1 MHTPDATHL
10 SNALQSWLMRGA
22 IVALAWAWPAIA
34 GLTADAAPA
43 AASAAGEPLRSIA
56 AILALSP
63 AEIAAKPEAVV
74 RGVVTSNRIA
84 TNVIQ
89 DGESP
94 IFVTG
99 FGHVEADEGPAPTIE
114 RGMIVEIEGSVV
126 AGGYAPTII
135 GRRTRIVGR
144 GPVPPPVP
152 ADLGRLARGGDSG
165 RWVTVRGV
173 VHGFGERTARH
184 GRLIPMLMLDAG
196 GWPLSVSVHAGDRQ
210 FELER
215 LVDAEVQVTGIASEI
230 RNSRG
235 QAVAPAIGVTDPDD
249 IEILAPAPADP
260 FAGEITPLDV
270 LGRFQVQQRTGHR
283 VRTEGIVSYAAPGL
297 LYLQEGNTAVRVDLA
312 PAAAD
317 AGAAEPPLASG
328 DRVQVAGFL
337 DMGRRVAGLAFAV
350 ARRIGSGPPPE
361 PEPLAVAEIT
371 RVADEF
377 RRLQWITEPG
387 SHDGRLVR
395 CTGVIE
401 AVETGPE
408 GLTATLS
415 SPGGRWFAALGT
427 KPAPPALAR
436 LAVGST
442 VAVAGI
448 LRLDLDGARING
460 LIVDHPTVQRITVLA
475 RDAADIEVV
484 QAASWWTPRRLAT
497 VLAAA
502 TAGLAASIGGVVL
515 LGRRVRRQAVDLATS
530 MQHRQQS
537 AVEFEATLRERN
549 RLAANLHDTVLQTVT
564 GIGYQLT
571 ACRAN
576 DGTLAADAPRHLDIV
591 DRMVGHAVE
600 QLRGTVWAL
609 RATSPTDRTLA
620 EAVRE
625 LAARLAQEHDAVIE
639 ADVAADLPALPDFA
653 AGNLLLVAQEAMLN
667 AARQAAATATTVR
680 LHMPPPGDA
689 IVLEV
694 ADNGRGFDPA
704 ARPAGA
710 QGHFGLDGMRERVER
725 IGGTLDIQS
734 APGQGTT
741 VTVRLPL
748 G

>member
-1 MHTPDATHL
+1 MHTPAAMHR
-10 SNALQSWLMRGA
+10 SGALKSWLARGA
-22 IVALAWAWPAIA
+22 IAAIAWAWSVDPV
-34 GLTADAAPA
+34 PA
-43 AASAAGEPLRSIA
+43 AEPREPLRSIA

-63 AEIAAKPEAVV
+63 AEVDAKPEAIV
-74 RGVVTSNRIA
+74 RGVVTSDHIPGL
-84 TNVIQ
+84 VIQ

-94 IFVTG
+94 IFLAG
-99 FGHVEADEGPAPTIE
+99 FGRLEADDGSAPTIE
-114 RGMIVEIEGSVV
+114 RGMIVEIEGRVV
-126 AGGYAPTII
+126 AAGYAPAIS
-135 GRRTRIVGR
+135 GRRTRIFGR

-152 ADLGRLARGGDSG
+152 ADLSRLARGGDEG
-165 RWVTVRGV
+165 RWVTVQGV
-173 VHGFGERTARH
+173 VHGFGERTAGH
-184 GRLIPMLMLDAG
+184 LESIPMLMLDAG
-196 GWPLSVSVHAGDRQ
+196 GWPLSISWLAADRP
-210 FELER
+210 FDPSR
-215 LVDAEVQVTGIASEI
+215 LVDAKIQVTGLASAL

-235 QAVAPAIGVTDPDD
+235 QFVSPSVLVTNPDD
-249 IEILAPAPADP
+249 VKILTPAPTDP
-260 FAGEITPLDV
+260 FAGKITPLDE
-270 LGRFQVQQRTGHR
+270 LGRFVVPERTGHR
-283 VRTEGIVSYAAPGL
+283 IRTEGTVSYAAPGL
-297 LYLQEGNTAVRVDLA
+297 LFLQDLSAAVRIDLA
-312 PAAAD
+312 PAAAAD
-317 AGAAEPPLASG
+317 EPQFAPG

-337 DMGRRVAGLAFAV
+337 DMGRSIAGLTFAV
-350 ARRIGSGPPPE
+350 ARRVGSGPPPE
-361 PEPLAVAEIT
+361 PEPLAVTEIA
-371 RVADEF
+371 RVANDF
-377 RRLQWITEPG
+377 RRVTWNTEPG

-395 CTGVIE
+395 CTGVVE
-401 AVETGPE
+401 AVEKTPA

-415 SPGGRWFAALGT
+415 SPGGQWFAMLGDQ
-427 KPAPPALAR
+427 PAPPALAR
-436 LAVGST
+436 LAVGNT

-460 LIVDHPTVQRITVLA
+460 LIVDHPTLKRITVLA
-475 RDAADIEVV
+475 RDAADIAVV

-515 LGRRVRRQAVDLATS
+515 LGRRVRRQAVDLAAS

-571 ACRAN
+571 ACRAV

-620 EAVRE
+620 EAVGE
-625 LAARLAQEHDAVIE
+625 LAARLAQEHDAAIE
-639 ADVAADLPALPDFA
+639 ADIAADLPALPDFA

-667 AARQAAATATTVR
+667 AARHAAATATTVR
-680 LHMPPPGDA
+680 LHVPPPGA
-689 IVLEV
+689 ALVLEV
-694 ADNGRGFDPA
+694 ADDGRGFDPA

-734 APGQGTT
+734 VPGRGTT

>member
-1 MHTPDATHL
+1 MVT
-10 SNALQSWLMRGA
+10 RGGLKWC
-22 IVALAWAWPAIA
+22 VARAAIA
-34 GLTADAAPA
+34 SLVWAGPAVPCLAADAAPA
-43 AASAAGEPLRSIA
+43 AAPAAREPLRSIA

-63 AEIAAKPEAVV
+63 AEIDAQPEAVV
-74 RGVVTSNRIA
+74 RGVVTMRIGLSF
-84 TNVIQ
+84 VIQ
-89 DGESP
+89 EGDSP

-99 FGHVEADEGPAPTIE
+99 PGHVEADDDSAPTIE
-114 RGMIVEIEGSVV
+114 RGMIVEIEGRVV

-135 GRRTRIVGR
+135 GRRTRVVGR

-152 ADLGRLARGGDSG
+152 VSPSLLSRGGDEG
-165 RWVTVRGV
+165 RLVTLRGV
-173 VHGFGERTARH
+173 VHGFGERASR
-184 GRLIPMLMLDAG
+184 RSQLIPMLMLDAD
-196 GWPLSVSVHAGDRQ
+196 GWPLSVSLQAGDRQ
-210 FELER
+210 FEPER
-215 LVDAEVQVTGIASEI
+215 LVDAEVQITGFVGAM

-235 QAVAPAIGVTDPDD
+235 QFVAPSINVIDPND
-249 IEILAPAPADP
+249 IAILAPPPADP
-260 FAGEITPLDV
+260 FAGEITPLGA
-270 LGRFQVQQRTGHR
+270 LGRFGAQERTGHR

-297 LYLQEGNTAVRVDLA
+297 LFLQGPSAAVRIDLA
-312 PAAAD
+312 PVAAAT
-317 AGAAEPPLASG
+317 EPQFAPG

-337 DMGRRVAGLAFAV
+337 ATGRSITGLTFAV
-350 ARRIGSGPPPE
+350 ARRIGSGPAPE
-361 PEPLAVAEIT
+361 PEPLAVAEIA
-371 RVADEF
+371 RVGDQF
-377 RRLQWITEPG
+377 RQSLWITEPG

-408 GLTATLS
+408 GLTVALS
-415 SPGGRWFAALGT
+415 SSGGRWFATLGT
-427 KPAPPALAR
+427 VPAPSRAR

-460 LIVDHPTVQRITVLA
+460 LIVDHPTLQRITVLA

-502 TAGLAASIGGVVL
+502 TVGLAASIGGVVL
-515 LGRRVRRQAVDLATS
+515 LGRRVRRQAVDLAAS

-571 ACRAN
+571 ACRDD
-576 DGTLAADAPRHLDIV
+576 DGALAADAPRHLDIV
-591 DRMVGHAVE
+591 DRMVGHAVH

-609 RATSPTDRTLA
+609 RTTSPTDRTLA

-625 LAARLAQEHDAVIE
+625 LAARLAREHDAVIE
-639 ADVAADLPALPDFA
+639 ADVAADLPALPDFV
-653 AGNLLLVAQEAMLN
+653 AGNLLLVAQEALLN
-667 AARQAAATATTVR
+667 AARHAAATATTVR
-680 LHMPPPGDA
+680 LHVPPPGDA
-689 IVLEV
+689 LVLEV
-694 ADNGRGFDPA
+694 ADDGRGFDPV
-704 ARPAGA
+704 ARPGA
-710 QGHFGLDGMRERVER
+710 PQGHFGLDGMRERGER

-734 APGQGTT
+734 SPGRGTT

>member
-1 MHTPDATHL
+1 MVML
-10 SNALQSWLMRGA
+10 GGLKFWLAGA
-22 IVALAWAWPAIA
+22 GIAALACAWPAA
-34 GLTADAAPA
+34 PGFGADAAPA
-43 AASAAGEPLRSIA
+43 AVSAPAAREPLRSIA

-63 AEIAAKPEAVV
+63 AEVDAQPEAVV
-74 RGVVTSNRIA
+74 RGVVSIRIGRSF
-84 TNVIQ
+84 VIQ
-89 DGESP
+89 EGDSP
-94 IFVTG
+94 IWVVESG
-99 FGHVEADEGPAPTIE
+99 RVEADDGSPPTIE

-152 ADLGRLARGGDSG
+152 VSPSLLSRGGDEG
-165 RWVTVRGV
+165 RRVTVRGV
-173 VHGFGERTARH
+173 VHGFGERTSRH
-184 GRLIPMLMLDAG
+184 SQSIPMLLLDAD
-196 GWPLSVSVHAGDRQ
+196 GWPLSVSWQTGDRQ
-210 FELER
+210 FEPER
-215 LVDAEVQVTGIASEI
+215 LVDAEVQITGHVGAM

-235 QAVAPAIGVTDPDD
+235 QFVAPSMSVTNPDD
-249 IEILAPAPADP
+249 IAILAPPPADP
-260 FAGEITPLDV
+260 FAGEITPLGV
-270 LGRFQVQQRTGHR
+270 LGRFGAQGRTGHR

-297 LYLQEGNTAVRVDLA
+297 LFLQELSAAVRIDLA
-312 PAAAD
+312 PVAA
-317 AGAAEPPLASG
+317 AAEPPFAPG

-337 DMGRRVAGLAFAV
+337 ATGRSITGLTFAV
-350 ARRIGSGPPPE
+350 ARRIGSGPAPE
-361 PEPLAVAEIT
+361 PEPLAVAEIA
-371 RVADEF
+371 RVGDQF
-377 RRLQWITEPG
+377 RQSLWITEPG

-408 GLTATLS
+408 GLTVALS
-415 SPGGRWFAALGT
+415 SSGGRWFATLGT
-427 KPAPPALAR
+427 VPAPSRAR

-460 LIVDHPTVQRITVLA
+460 LIVDHPTLQRITVLA

-502 TAGLAASIGGVVL
+502 TVGLAASIGGVVL
-515 LGRRVRRQAVDLATS
+515 LGRRVRRQAVDLAAS

-571 ACRAN
+571 ACRDE
-576 DGTLAADAPRHLDIV
+576 DGALAADAPRHLDIV
-591 DRMVGHAVE
+591 DRMVGHAVH

-609 RATSPTDRTLA
+609 RTTSPTDRTLA

-625 LAARLAQEHDAVIE
+625 LAARLAREHDAVIE
-639 ADVAADLPALPDFA
+639 ADVAADLPALPDFV
-653 AGNLLLVAQEAMLN
+653 AGNLLLVAQEALLN
-667 AARQAAATATTVR
+667 AARHAAATATTVR
-680 LHMPPPGDA
+680 LHVPPPGDA
-689 IVLEV
+689 LVLEV
-694 ADNGRGFDPA
+694 ADDGRGFDPV
-704 ARPAGA
+704 ARPGA
-710 QGHFGLDGMRERVER
+710 PQGHFGLDGMRERVER
-725 IGGTLDIQS
+725 IGGTLDVRS
-734 APGQGTT
+734 SPGGGTT

>member
-1 MHTPDATHL
+1 MHTPAAMHR
-10 SNALQSWLMRGA
+10 SGALQSWLMRGA
-22 IVALAWAWPAIA
+22 IVALAWAWPDIT

-63 AEIAAKPEAVV
+63 AEVDAKPEAVV
-74 RGVVTSNRIA
+74 RGVVTSTPA
-84 TNVIQ
+84 PALVIQ

-94 IFVTG
+94 IFVAG
-99 FGHVEADEGPAPTIE
+99 FGRVKADDGSAPTIE
-114 RGMIVEIEGSVV
+114 RGMIVEIEGSVL
-126 AGGYAPTII
+126 AAGYAPAIS
-135 GRRTRIVGR
+135 GRRTRVVGR

-152 ADLGRLARGGDSG
+152 ADLSRLARGGDEA
-165 RWVTVRGV
+165 RWVTVQGV
-173 VHGFGERTARH
+173 VHGFGERTAGHRDKS
-184 GRLIPMLMLDAG
+184 IPMLMLDAG
-196 GWPLSVSVHAGDRQ
+196 GWPLSISWLATDQQLDSG
-210 FELER
+210 R
-215 LVDAEVQVTGIASEI
+215 LVDAEIQVTGLASAL

-235 QAVAPAIGVTDPDD
+235 QFVAPSVLVTDPDD
-249 IEILAPAPADP
+249 LQILAPAPSDP
-260 FAGEITPLDV
+260 FAGETTPLDE
-270 LGRFQVQQRTGHR
+270 LGRFQVQERTGHR
-283 VRTEGIVSYAAPGL
+283 IRTEGTVSYAAPGL
-297 LYLQEGNTAVRVDLA
+297 LFLQDTGAAVRIDLA
-312 PAAAD
+312 PAAA
-317 AGAAEPPLASG
+317 AGEPQFIPG
-328 DRVQVAGFL
+328 DRVRVAGFL
-337 DMGRRVAGLAFAV
+337 DMGRSIAGLTFAV
-350 ARRIGSGPPPE
+350 ARRVGSGPPPE
-361 PEPLAVAEIT
+361 PEPLAVTEIA
-371 RVADEF
+371 RVANDF
-377 RRLQWITEPG
+377 RRVTWNTEPG

-395 CTGVIE
+395 CTGVVE
-401 AVETGPE
+401 AVEKTPA

-415 SPGGRWFAALGT
+415 SPGGQWFATLGDQPT
-427 KPAPPALAR
+427 PPARAR
-436 LAVGST
+436 LAVGNT

-448 LRLDLDGARING
+448 LQLDLDGARING

-475 RDAADIEVV
+475 RDAADIAVV
-484 QAASWWTPRRLAT
+484 QAASWWTPRRLAA

-515 LGRRVRRQAVDLATS
+515 LGRRVRRQAVDLAAS

-625 LAARLAQEHDAVIE
+625 LAARLAQEHDAAIE

-653 AGNLLLVAQEAMLN
+653 AGNMLLVAQEAMLN
-667 AARQAAATATTVR
+667 AARHAAATATTVR

-694 ADNGRGFDPA
+694 ADDGRGFDPA
-704 ARPAGA
+704 ARHGA
-710 QGHFGLDGMRERVER
+710 PQGHFGLDGMRERVER
-725 IGGTLDIQS
+725 IGGTLDIHS
-734 APGQGTT
+734 DPGRGTT

>member
-1 MHTPDATHL
+1 
-10 SNALQSWLMRGA
+10 MRSA
-22 IVALAWAWPAIA
+22 IAAVAWAGPVIA
-34 GLTADAAPA
+34 GLAANATPAAAPA
-43 AASAAGEPLRSIA
+43 AVEPLRSIA

-63 AEIAAKPEAVV
+63 AEVDAKPEAVV
-74 RGVVTSNRIA
+74 RGVVTSTHVPA
-84 TNVIQ
+84 LVIQ

-94 IFVTG
+94 IFVAG
-99 FGHVEADEGPAPTIE
+99 FGRVEAEDGSAPTIE
-114 RGMIVEIEGSVV
+114 RGMIVEIEGTVV
-126 AGGYAPTII
+126 AAGYAPAIS
-135 GRRTRIVGR
+135 GRRTRVVGR

-152 ADLGRLARGGDSG
+152 ADLSRLARGGDEG
-165 RWVTVRGV
+165 RWVTVQGV
-173 VHGFGERTARH
+173 VHGFGERTAGHRDKS
-184 GRLIPMLMLDAG
+184 IPMLMLDAG
-196 GWPLSVSVHAGDRQ
+196 GWPLSISCLAADQQLDSG
-210 FELER
+210 R
-215 LVDAEVQVTGIASEI
+215 LVDAEIRVTGLVSAL

-235 QAVAPAIGVTDPDD
+235 QFVAPSVLVTDPDD
-249 IEILAPAPADP
+249 LQILAPAPADP
-260 FAGEITPLDV
+260 FGGEISPLDE
-270 LGRFQVQQRTGHR
+270 LGRFVVRERTGHR
-283 VRTEGIVSYAAPGL
+283 VRTEGTVSYAAPGL
-297 LYLQEGNTAVRVDLA
+297 LFLQNPSAAVRIDLA
-312 PAAAD
+312 PAAAAD
-317 AGAAEPPLASG
+317 EPQFIPG
-328 DRVQVAGFL
+328 DRVQAAGFL
-337 DMGRRVAGLAFAV
+337 DMGRSIAGLTFAV
-350 ARRIGSGPPPE
+350 ARRVGSGPPPK
-361 PEPLAVAEIT
+361 PEPLAVTEIA
-371 RVADEF
+371 RVANDF
-377 RRLQWITEPG
+377 RRMTWNTEPG

-395 CTGVIE
+395 CTGVVE
-401 AVETGPE
+401 AVEKTPA

-415 SPGGRWFAALGT
+415 SPGGQWFATLGDQPAL
-427 KPAPPALAR
+427 PALAR
-436 LAVGST
+436 LAVGNT

-460 LIVDHPTVQRITVLA
+460 LIVDHPTLERITVLA

-667 AARQAAATATTVR
+667 AARHAAATATTVR
-680 LHMPPPGDA
+680 LHVPPPGDA

-694 ADNGRGFDPA
+694 ADDGRGFDPA
-704 ARPAGA
+704 ARPGGA

>member
-1 MHTPDATHL
+1 MHTPDAIHR
-10 SNALQSWLMRGA
+10 SGALKSWLARGA
-22 IVALAWAWPAIA
+22 IAAVALAGPAIA
-34 GLTADAAPA
+34 GLAADAAPA
-43 AASAAGEPLRSIA
+43 AASAAREPVRSIA

-63 AEIAAKPEAVV
+63 AEVDAKPEAVV
-74 RGVVTSNRIA
+74 RGVVTSARSPA
-84 TNVIQ
+84 LVIQ

-94 IFVTG
+94 IFLAG
-99 FGHVEADEGPAPTIE
+99 FGRVQAEDGSTPTIE
-114 RGMIVEIEGSVV
+114 RGMIVEIEGGVV
-126 AGGYAPTII
+126 AAGYAPAIS

-152 ADLGRLARGGDSG
+152 ADLGRLARGGDEG
-165 RWVTVRGV
+165 RWVTVQGV
-173 VHGFGERTARH
+173 VHGFGERTAGH
-184 GRLIPMLMLDAG
+184 LESIPMLMLDAG
-196 GWPLSVSVHAGDRQ
+196 GWPLSISWLATDQQIDSG
-210 FELER
+210 R
-215 LVDAEVQVTGIASEI
+215 LVDAKIEVTGLASAL

-235 QAVAPAIGVTDPDD
+235 QFVAPSVLVTNPDD
-249 IEILAPAPADP
+249 VNILTPAPADP
-260 FAGEITPLDV
+260 FAGKITPLDE
-270 LGRFQVQQRTGHR
+270 LGRFVVRERTGHR
-283 VRTEGIVSYAAPGL
+283 VRTEGTVSYAAPGL
-297 LYLQEGNTAVRVDLA
+297 LFLQDPSAAVRIDLA
-312 PAAAD
+312 PAAA
-317 AGAAEPPLASG
+317 AAEPPFAPG

-337 DMGRRVAGLAFAV
+337 DMGRSIAGLTFAV
-350 ARRIGSGPPPE
+350 ARRVGSGPPPK
-361 PEPLAVAEIT
+361 PEPLAVTEIA
-371 RVADEF
+371 RVANDF
-377 RRLQWITEPG
+377 RRMTWNTEPG
-387 SHDGRLVR
+387 SYDGRLVR
-395 CTGVIE
+395 CTGVVE
-401 AVETGPE
+401 AVEKTPA

-415 SPGGRWFAALGT
+415 SPGGQWFAMLGDQ
-427 KPAPPALAR
+427 PAPPALAR
-436 LAVGST
+436 LAVGNT

-460 LIVDHPTVQRITVLA
+460 LIVDHPTLERITVLA
-475 RDAADIEVV
+475 RDAADIAVV
-484 QAASWWTPRRLAT
+484 QAASWWTPRRLAA

-515 LGRRVRRQAVDLATS
+515 LGRRVRRQAVDLAAS

-571 ACRAN
+571 ACRAT

-639 ADVAADLPALPDFA
+639 ADIAADLPALPDFA

-667 AARQAAATATTVR
+667 AARHAAATATTVR
-680 LHMPPPGDA
+680 LHAPPPGDA

-694 ADNGRGFDPA
+694 ADDGRGFDPA
-704 ARPAGA
+704 ARPAGP

-725 IGGTLDIQS
+725 IGGTLDIHS

>member
-1 MHTPDATHL
+1 MRTPYAPVL
-10 SNALQSWLMRGA
+10 SSVLKSWLPRA
-22 IVALAWAWPAIA
+22 AIA
-34 GLTADAAPA
+34 ALVWAGPAVPCLAADAAPA
-43 AASAAGEPLRSIA
+43 AAPAAREPLRSIA

-63 AEIAAKPEAVV
+63 AEVDAQPEAVV
-74 RGVVTSNRIA
+74 RGVVSIRIGRSF
-84 TNVIQ
+84 VIQ
-89 DGESP
+89 EGDSP
-94 IFVTG
+94 IWVVESG
-99 FGHVEADEGPAPTIE
+99 RVEADDGSPPTIE

-152 ADLGRLARGGDSG
+152 VSPSLLSRGGDEG
-165 RWVTVRGV
+165 RRVTVRGV
-173 VHGFGERTARH
+173 VHGFGERTSRH
-184 GRLIPMLMLDAG
+184 SQSIPMLLLDAD
-196 GWPLSVSVHAGDRQ
+196 GWPLSVSWQTGDRQ
-210 FELER
+210 FEPER
-215 LVDAEVQVTGIASEI
+215 LVDAEVQITGHVGAM

-235 QAVAPAIGVTDPDD
+235 QFVAPSMSVTNPDD
-249 IEILAPAPADP
+249 IAILAPPPADP
-260 FAGEITPLDV
+260 FAGEITPLGV
-270 LGRFQVQQRTGHR
+270 LGRFGAQGRTGHR

-297 LYLQEGNTAVRVDLA
+297 LFLQELSAAVRIDLA
-312 PAAAD
+312 PVAA
-317 AGAAEPPLASG
+317 AAEPPFAPG

-337 DMGRRVAGLAFAV
+337 ATGRSITGLTFAV
-350 ARRIGSGPPPE
+350 ARRIGSGPAPE
-361 PEPLAVAEIT
+361 PEPLAVAEIA
-371 RVADEF
+371 RVGDQF
-377 RRLQWITEPG
+377 RQSLWITEPG

-408 GLTATLS
+408 GLTVALS
-415 SPGGRWFAALGT
+415 SSGGRWFATLGT
-427 KPAPPALAR
+427 VPAPSRAR

-460 LIVDHPTVQRITVLA
+460 LIVDHPTLQRITVLA

-502 TAGLAASIGGVVL
+502 TVGLAASIGGVVL
-515 LGRRVRRQAVDLATS
+515 LGRRVRRQAVDLAAS

-571 ACRAN
+571 ACRDE
-576 DGTLAADAPRHLDIV
+576 DGALAADAPRHLDIV
-591 DRMVGHAVE
+591 DRMVGHAVH

-609 RATSPTDRTLA
+609 RTTSPTDRTLA

-625 LAARLAQEHDAVIE
+625 LAARLAREHDAVIE
-639 ADVAADLPALPDFA
+639 ADVAADLPALPDFV
-653 AGNLLLVAQEAMLN
+653 AGNLLLVAQEALLN
-667 AARQAAATATTVR
+667 AARHAAATATTVR
-680 LHMPPPGDA
+680 LHVPPPGDA
-689 IVLEV
+689 LVLEV
-694 ADNGRGFDPA
+694 ADDGRGFDPV
-704 ARPAGA
+704 ARPGA
-710 QGHFGLDGMRERVER
+710 PQGHFGLDGMRERVER
-725 IGGTLDIQS
+725 IGGTLDVRS
-734 APGQGTT
+734 SPGGGTT